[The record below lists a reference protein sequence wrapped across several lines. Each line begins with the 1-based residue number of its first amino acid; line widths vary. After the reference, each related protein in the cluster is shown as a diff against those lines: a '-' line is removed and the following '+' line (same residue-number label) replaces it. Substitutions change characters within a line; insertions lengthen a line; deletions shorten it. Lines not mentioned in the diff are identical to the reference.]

1 MPVGECLMLDDAT
14 LFQTLFD
21 ESEAGLPPNAPLAMP
36 RQVLER
42 RPRWRRKWLRLMV
55 RFAR

>member
-1 MPVGECLMLDDAT
+1 MLDDVS
-14 LFQTLFD
+14 LFQALLD
-21 ESEAGLPPNAPLAMP
+21 ESARGLPPEAPLAMP

-42 RPRWRRKWLRLMV
+42 RPRWRRRWRRLMV